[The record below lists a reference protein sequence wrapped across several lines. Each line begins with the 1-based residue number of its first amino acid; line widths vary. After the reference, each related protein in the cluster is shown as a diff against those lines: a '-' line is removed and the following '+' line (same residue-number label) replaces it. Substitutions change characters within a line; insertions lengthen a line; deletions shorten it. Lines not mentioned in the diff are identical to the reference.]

1 MAEQKIIDELNAIIK
16 QYCEADKITIDNIY
30 KQQEEKLRT
39 SLNSL
44 IAQQSTAKCRLTK
57 MYKDKLDG
65 LLSDEDYALF
75 RESLAEEE
83 KQLTERI
90 EEINMQIEK
99 CRTQQINTESQKE
112 LIEKYTEF
120 TQLDR
125 NIADEFID
133 YIEIGSVTDDGNRE
147 IHIHWKI

>member
-1 MAEQKIIDELNAIIK
+1 M
-16 QYCEADKITIDNIY
+16 
-30 KQQEEKLRT
+30 
-39 SLNSL
+39 
-44 IAQQSTAKCRLTK
+44 
-57 MYKDKLDG
+57 DKLKKGFYTALGTPLDKDG
-65 LLSDEDYALF
+65 NVIA
-75 RESLAEEE
+75 ESLV
-83 KQLTERI
+83 K
-90 EEINMQIEK
+90 EINMQIEK

>member
-1 MAEQKIIDELNAIIK
+1 
-16 QYCEADKITIDNIY
+16 
-30 KQQEEKLRT
+30 
-39 SLNSL
+39 
-44 IAQQSTAKCRLTK
+44 

-83 KQLTERI
+83 KQLSERI

>member
-1 MAEQKIIDELNAIIK
+1 
-16 QYCEADKITIDNIY
+16 
-30 KQQEEKLRT
+30 
-39 SLNSL
+39 
-44 IAQQSTAKCRLTK
+44 

-65 LLSDEDYALF
+65 LLSDEDYTLF

-83 KQLTERI
+83 KQLSARI